1 MGVSR
6 QKITPKRKGTSQ
18 HSRLSEKLLPE
29 YFGVDE
35 RTPADFMAF
44 TAAYANEVGFFDPEA
59 EAKGISRTW
68 EGFFT
73 KDISVVLAAIVGQDV
88 DRLDATYE
96 HLVQKVSS
104 VHEPLPKQDAF
115 EELFSF
121 MVEIARKLP
130 AWLKYVVKMQGME
143 DSLEYEVEKELWKVI
158 EQNLHE
164 ALLHLNET
172 VTQAGAKGLLPT
184 FREVPFVDYLP
195 LQGEAELEEVQLEI
209 FKGPSLVHQ
218 INFAL
223 VELRSIYQVIINCLS
238 YSKVHFEKYYQRS
251 LKEKSTHHPDTALF
265 MAFLDLYKYAQN
277 DLNAITLRHLEY
289 YYVRILDQKYRPA
302 ISDAVHVCFEL
313 VNNAQVCRLPTGS
326 LLFAGRLDD
335 GSEIHYR
342 TTEEAEINQT
352 QIASLKSIFVSRVLE
367 GQTWTYKLVTGM
379 YGAPV
384 ANSLDGRGM
393 PFDGNIRDWALFGE
407 EQYKAGRSTMQP
419 ADIGFAISSP
429 MFMLAE
435 GTRKVKVHLTF
446 SESQDTEGTYR
457 KLIEDLSQGTDEE
470 SLKFALLE
478 VFGRGKNCAFNIL
491 ASGANGWI
499 DVADEAS
506 NELFIES
513 RPWSW
518 NRITVAFTIP
528 ASCPPIVP
536 IDPTRMNPEGFTTKF
551 PVVKFGLNP
560 RKTPFAYTFL
570 ETLRFD
576 QIDIEVEVD
585 KVKSVLAFNDLGRLD
600 STQPFQAFGPV
611 PSKGSYMLLG
621 SAEIFRKK
629 LTNLKIYIDWQNLPQ
644 RGFQHYFNEYFDGEV
659 LLTEDKYKVNLTA
672 LSGYEFKPGEKD
684 DPLPF
689 KLFPAE
695 VGKTLTVISVEDPSR
710 LQIRPN
716 PDMREVDFFDNK
728 TPIGFLKLELKEPR
742 EAFGHALYQERLS
755 HIGIHNAN
763 PEQVEKLQ
771 YPNAPFSPL
780 VKNVYLSYR
789 AVDKILPEQFEPTSR
804 NSIYHIHP
812 FGSAP
817 VFSMGQ
823 MVMKHAALIP
833 EYREDGYLYIG
844 LKGLRPPQELSLLF
858 QLAAGKTTFTAQLPE
873 MEWCY
878 LSNNDWEPLRTIDI
892 LSDTTERFTRTG
904 VIRMRLPSAMTDQN
918 GILPGENFWL
928 RVAIKGDTE
937 NLSRALEIRS
947 QAVRAEWVDNGRS
960 ERLREPLKAG
970 SIRSLV
976 HKRPEIRGVV
986 QPYPSFHARA
996 AEVRDEFFQRVSER
1010 LRHKNR
1016 AISHWDFERIILDR
1030 FHTINQVKCL
1040 SHISDPDYIEAG
1052 GLRVVVIPA
1061 SNQATDELT
1070 PKVNHGTLLNIQNYL
1085 MDNASPF
1092 ISLRVSNPSYE
1103 YVRVNCRVKFA
1114 NNKNNGDSLEKL
1126 RKDIRSFICPWLST
1140 PDGDVEIGGSL
1151 KVEDLY
1157 RYIKSLSYVDYVTKF
1172 AVLHFFVE
1180 DETTGIY
1187 QLLST
1192 ADPRLSETER
1202 SYIRARKPWSVLIP
1216 DSDHEIEFTERE
1228 LEVSPDFSLEPVDFQ
1243 GRFQISPHLIK
1254 ILPKVVLPQDNPNIR
1269 YEQEDQ
1275 MRIFVD
1281 LPD

>member
-6 QKITPKRKGTSQ
+6 QKITPRRKGTSQ
-18 HSRLSEKLLPE
+18 ASRLSEKLLPE

-44 TAAYANEVGFFDPEA
+44 TAAYAAEIGFQDPEL
-59 EAKGISRTW
+59 EAKGIVRSW
-68 EGFFT
+68 QGFFT
-73 KDISVVLAAIVGQDV
+73 KDISFVLSAIVGLDV
-88 DRLDATYE
+88 DRLDSTYE
-96 HLVQKVSS
+96 HLVQKVQAL
-104 VHEPLPKQDAF
+104 HEPLPKQDAF
-115 EELFSF
+115 EELFAF
-121 MVEIARKLP
+121 MVDIAGKLP
-130 AWLKYVVKMQGME
+130 SWLKLVVAMNGA
-143 DSLEYEVEKELWKVI
+143 DGTLEYEVEKELWKVI

-172 VTQAGAKGLLPT
+172 VNQAGAKGLLPT
-184 FREVPFVDYLP
+184 FREMPFRDYLP
-195 LQGEAELEEVQLEI
+195 LEGEAEIEEEPLEI

-218 INFAL
+218 IEFAL
-223 VELRSIYQVIINCLS
+223 VELRSIYQVILNCLA
-238 YSKVHFEKYYQRS
+238 YSKVYFQKYFDRS
-251 LKEKSTHHPDTALF
+251 LNEKENHHPDTALF
-265 MAFLDLYKYAQN
+265 MAFLDLYKYAQK
-277 DLNAITLRHLEY
+277 DLNAVTLRHLEY
-289 YYVRILDQKYRPA
+289 YYAKILDQKYRPA

-313 VNNAQVCRLPTGS
+313 VNTAQVCKLPAGT
-326 LLFAGRLDD
+326 LLFGGRLDD
-335 GSEIHYR
+335 GTEVHYR
-342 TTEEAEINQT
+342 TTDEAEINQT
-352 QIASLKSIFVSRVLE
+352 QIGSLKSVFVSRVLE

-393 PFDGNIRDWALFGE
+393 PFDGNVRDWALFGE
-407 EQYKAGRSTMQP
+407 EQYKAGRTTMVP
-419 ADIGFAISSP
+419 ANIGFAISSP

-435 GTRKVKVHLTF
+435 GTRRIKLHLTF
-446 SESQDTEGTYR
+446 SESTETEGTYR
-457 KLIEDLSQGTDEE
+457 KLIEDLSQGEDEE

-478 VFGRGKNCAFNIL
+478 VFGRGKNCAFIIQ

-499 DVADEAS
+499 DVAEEAS
-506 NELFIES
+506 NELYIES
-513 RPWSW
+513 KPWSW
-518 NRITVAFTIP
+518 NRITIAFTIP
-528 ASCPPIVP
+528 PSCPPITP
-536 IDPTRMNPEGFTTKF
+536 IDSSKFNPEGFGTKF
-551 PVVKFGLNP
+551 PVIKFGLNP

-585 KVKSVLAFNDLGRLD
+585 KVKSILAFNDLGRLD
-600 STQPFQAFGPV
+600 STQPFQALGPI

-629 LTNLKIYIDWQNLPQ
+629 LTNLKISIDWQNLPA
-644 RGFQHYFNEYFDGEV
+644 RGFEHYFNEYFDGEV
-659 LLTEDKYKVNLTA
+659 QLKEDKYKIHLTA

-684 DPLPF
+684 DPLVYR
-689 KLFPAE
+689 LFPDP
-695 VGKTLTVISVEDPSR
+695 GKTLTTINVEDPAR

-716 PDMREVDFFDNK
+716 PDMREVDFYDSK

-742 EAFGHALYQERLS
+742 EAFGHSLYQERLS
-755 HIGIHNAN
+755 HVAVQNAN
-763 PEQVEKLQ
+763 PELTDKLA
-771 YPNAPFSPL
+771 YPNAPFSPM
-780 VKNVYLSYR
+780 VKTVHLSYR
-789 AVDKILPEQFEPTSR
+789 AVDKILTEQFDPTSR

-823 MVMKHAALIP
+823 MVMKHAAIVP
-833 EYREDGYLYIG
+833 EYREDGYLFIG

-873 MEWCY
+873 MEWSY
-878 LSNNDWEPLRTIDI
+878 LNNNDWEPLRAIDI
-892 LSDTTERFTRTG
+892 LTDSTERFTRTG
-904 VIRMRLPSAMTDQN
+904 VIRMRLPSSMTDGN
-918 GILPGENFWL
+918 GILPQEYYWL
-928 RVAIKGDTE
+928 RIAIKGDTE
-937 NLSRALEIRS
+937 NLSRAIEIRT

-960 ERLREPLKAG
+960 DRLREPLKAG

-976 HKRPEIRGVV
+976 HKKPEIRGVI

-1016 AISHWDFERIILDR
+1016 AISHWDFERIVLDR

-1040 SHISDPDYIEAG
+1040 SHISDPDFVEPG
-1052 GLRVVVIPA
+1052 DLRIVVIPA
-1061 SNQATDELT
+1061 SNQASDELT
-1070 PKVNHGTLLNIQNYL
+1070 PKVNHGTLLGIQEYL
-1085 MDNASPF
+1085 RDCSSPF
-1092 ISLRVSNPSYE
+1092 VNLRVSNPSYE

-1126 RKDIRSFICPWLST
+1126 RKDIRAFICPWLT
-1140 PDGDVEIGGSL
+1140 EPDGNVEIGGSI

-1157 RYIKSLSYVDYVTKF
+1157 RFIKSLSYVDFVTKF
-1172 AVLHFFVE
+1172 AVLHFYVD
-1180 DETTGIY
+1180 DENTGIY

-1192 ADPRLSETER
+1192 ADPRLAEIDR

-1228 LEVSPDFSLEPVDFQ
+1228 IEVAPDFSLEPVDFQ

-1254 ILPKVVLPQDNPNIR
+1254 ILPKVVAATDNPNIR